1 MSMHISAAPGEI
13 AENVILPGDPLRA
26 KYIAET
32 YLTDAVRVNEIR
44 NTWGYT
50 GTYKGQRI
58 SVMSTGMGAPSM
70 LIYATELCREYGC
83 KKLLRLGKTAIG
95 LFHGSPADHDEQLF
109 ADTPDKRLRELAADT
124 ACQVV
129 VVGHSHSPF
138 HRCVAGVHFINPGSV
153 GRMFD
158 GNPAASYALLDLD
171 QHRIEVSLHRCVYD
185 VEAVVRALAQH
196 QLPAVYAEMFRTGT
210 KLN

>member
-70 LIYATELCREYGC
+70 LIYATELCRE
-83 KKLLRLGKTAIG
+83 
-95 LFHGSPADHDEQLF
+95 
-109 ADTPDKRLRELAADT
+109 
-124 ACQVV
+124 
-129 VVGHSHSPF
+129 
-138 HRCVAGVHFINPGSV
+138 
-153 GRMFD
+153 
-158 GNPAASYALLDLD
+158 
-171 QHRIEVSLHRCVYD
+171 
-185 VEAVVRALAQH
+185 
-196 QLPAVYAEMFRTGT
+196 
-210 KLN
+210 